1 MHLLWFQAMKSDTT
15 CLVLDLDDTLYPE
28 YLYQKSGFEAVEEL
42 IFNLYGVK
50 LNTPLV
56 ELSKKSPDV
65 FSALCET
72 LDLPQKVKSELI
84 YIYRYHVPK
93 ISLDFSVS
101 SFLDK
106 ARSQFAN
113 IAIITDGRSVTQRMK
128 LRQLGI
134 LDIPVFISEEWNS
147 EKPDEERFSYIQK
160 KYSNCE
166 NFCYIGDNPAKD
178 FIAPNKLK
186 WFSIGVRDKGF
197 NIHSQDCHS
206 LPCVNHPKVWVNEL
220 SEVFF
225 FFD

>member
-1 MHLLWFQAMKSDTT
+1 MTSDTA

-56 ELSKKSPDV
+56 ELSKESSDV
-65 FSALCET
+65 FSALCEM
-72 LDLPQKVKSELI
+72 LNLPQKVKSELI
-84 YIYRYHVPK
+84 CIYRYHVPK

-101 SFLDK
+101 SFLDR

-147 EKPDEERFSYIQK
+147 EKPDEKRFAHIQNT
-160 KYSNCE
+160 YSNCDS
-166 NFCYIGDNPAKD
+166 FCYVGDNPIKD
-178 FIAPNKLK
+178 FIAPNKLG
-186 WFSIGVRDKGF
+186 WFSIGLKDKGF
-197 NIHSQDCHS
+197 NVHSQNCQT
-206 LPCVNHPKVWVNEL
+206 LPSINHPKVWINEL
-220 SEVFF
+220 SEIFS